1 MKIEKYL
8 LLVLVAF
15 VLLVQGTFLH
25 KLAIHS
31 H

>member
-15 VLLVQGTFLH
+15 VLLVLGTFLH